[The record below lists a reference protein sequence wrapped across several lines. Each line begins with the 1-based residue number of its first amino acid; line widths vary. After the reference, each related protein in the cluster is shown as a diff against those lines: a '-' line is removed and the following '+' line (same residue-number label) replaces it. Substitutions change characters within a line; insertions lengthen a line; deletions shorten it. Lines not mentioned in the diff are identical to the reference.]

1 MDTNVYNNTPT
12 PAPLQVLT
20 AVFNQYM
27 VTPSQQFDISSN
39 EDGWGNMWSTLR
51 ARADVPST
59 LMYLCGLNPG
69 VTKLLVF
76 GYCDNSMLEKNCRC
90 RKRGTQA
97 T

>member
-20 AVFNQYM
+20 TVFNQYM

-69 VTKLLVF
+69 VSAFYWLVPVYRRVPKF
-76 GYCDNSMLEKNCRC
+76 W
-90 RKRGTQA
+90 TH
-97 T
+97 